1 MLNAAELREDGGL
14 SDLFFDN
21 GIGRVHVPKAADVL
35 AERLREQILS
45 GRLREG
51 DQLPAERTLVEQTG
65 LGRSSVREA
74 LRVLENQGLISK
86 RPGRNGGSLIRRPDR
101 ASIESSIDLFIRGRK
116 LRFRSLLETREA
128 IEPAAA
134 RLAAHHRTDADIR
147 ELRDAHH
154 QLEAAYGNVPS
165 FLIAN
170 VRWHLSV
177 VAATHNELLIAFM
190 TAISHAMHAGTD
202 LRDFNSDEVRTIVT
216 KAHRRILEAIAD
228 RDADAARRRMERHVS
243 AYCEQAQRKAP
254 EGVDADGAGE
264 E

>member
-1 MLNAAELREDGGL
+1 M
-14 SDLFFDN
+14 
-21 GIGRVHVPKAADVL
+21 HVPKAADVL

-51 DQLPAERTLVEQTG
+51 DQLPAERELVEQTG

-128 IEPAAA
+128 IEPASA
-134 RLAAHHRTDADIR
+134 RLAALHRTDEDLR
-147 ELRDAHH
+147 ELRDAHR
-154 QLEAAYGNVPS
+154 QLEAVYGDVPS
-165 FLIAN
+165 FLVAN
-170 VRWHLSV
+170 VRWHLAV
-177 VAATHNELLIAFM
+177 VTATHNELLIAFM

-202 LRDFNSDEVRTIVT
+202 LQDFNSDEVRTIVT
-216 KAHRRILEAIAD
+216 KAHRRIIEAIAD
-228 RDADAARRRMERHVS
+228 GDADAARRRMERHVG
-243 AYCEQAQRKAP
+243 AYCEQVRSKAP
-254 EGVDADGAGE
+254 ESVEAGE
-264 E
+264 VGEE

>member
-1 MLNAAELREDGGL
+1 M
-14 SDLFFDN
+14 
-21 GIGRVHVPKAADVL
+21 L

-51 DQLPAERTLVEQTG
+51 DQLPAERELVEQTG

-101 ASIESSIDLFIRGRK
+101 ASIESSIDLFIRGQK

-128 IEPAAA
+128 IEPASA
-134 RLAAHHRTDADIR
+134 RLAALHRSDDD
-147 ELRDAHH
+147 LRSLSEAHQ
-154 QLEAAYGNVPS
+154 QLEAAYGDIPT

-170 VRWHLSV
+170 VRWHLAV
-177 VAATHNELLIAFM
+177 VQASHNELLIAFM

-202 LRDFNSDEVRTIVT
+202 LQDFNSDEVRAVVT
-216 KAHRRILEAIAD
+216 KAHRRVFEAIRD
-228 RDADAARRRMERHVS
+228 RDPDAARRRMERHVG
-243 AYCEQAQRKAP
+243 AYCEHVRRKAP
-254 EGVDADGAGE
+254 ESIEPDGAGKE
-264 E
+264 